1 MEKNIINLYESVTC
15 TISCEYCDNEFDQYC
30 GDAFECAEAA
40 DEEGWVVNRQ
50 GKVKCPECVDKMKK
64 K

>member
-1 MEKNIINLYESVTC
+1 MEKNIINLYESVVY
-15 TISCEYCDNEFDQYC
+15 TISCEYCGNEFDQC
-30 GDAFECAEAA
+30 CDDAFECAEAA
-40 DEEGWVVNRQ
+40 DEEGLVVNRQ